1 MIFRVGYPG
10 DISSQHEAGAQIALS
25 DGSVRYVSQSIQAI
39 GSATALPVLY
49 LLCNRSDLQVF
60 SLPQQ

>member
-1 MIFRVGYPG
+1 M
-10 DISSQHEAGAQIALS
+10 ALC

-60 SLPQQ
+60 SLPTQ